1 MAGGAGCDEMAYKV
15 APQCPAGHSGCV
27 PSEPLPLGDPETTSE
42 RTPAYATSVLS
53 LGRLSA
59 DDSAL
64 HFELVDSK
72 HGQVIAT
79 RREPHIHVILPY
91 VQYWQNVKVTRNSTI
106 IIVCIQLWKIQY
118 RAHCTLDISCDQCL
132 I

>member
-27 PSEPLPLGDPETTSE
+27 PSEPLPHGDPETTSE

-79 RREPHIHVILPY
+79 RR
-91 VQYWQNVKVTRNSTI
+91 TSTS
-106 IIVCIQLWKIQY
+106 CCHTSNTGK
-118 RAHCTLDISCDQCL
+118 TLKL
-132 I
+132 HATVL